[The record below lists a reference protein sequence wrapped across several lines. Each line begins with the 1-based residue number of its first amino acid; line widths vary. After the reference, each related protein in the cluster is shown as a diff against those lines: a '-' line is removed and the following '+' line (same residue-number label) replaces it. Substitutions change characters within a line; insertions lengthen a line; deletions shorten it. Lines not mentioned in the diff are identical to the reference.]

1 MANEDNNDRRRLIT
15 GSSRWTQSKLAVKV
29 AEQIERGL
37 EQEEVDKI
45 YIKLYILSYAQ
56 SSFCFCDVL

>member
-45 YIKLYILSYAQ
+45 YIKIYIISYA
-56 SSFCFCDVL
+56 